1 MIQHFHD
8 IIRIFSG
15 LQIFFSILLLK
26 SGIKSTRFWNSSIS
40 LRFSVRIRFQFLFLN
55 VILTTVFRCW
65 STFWNSTLKVTM
77 LFWQSQR
84 LLANTN
90 VEIDNVDSTMFNV
103 ASFKVDIHLVVSTL
117 IWLCPTLRR
126 HINPTTLKQ
135 RWNVACETFFH
146 QNKNLVKKCRC
157 IFWSIKWC
165 KYTLLCT
172 LPNTKATV
180 YWHSIKQFF

>member
-26 SGIKSTRFWNSSIS
+26 SGIKLTRFWNSSIS
-40 LRFSVRIRFQFLFLN
+40 LGFSVRIRFQFLFLN

-84 LLANTN
+84 LLANIN
-90 VEIDNVDSTMFNV
+90 VEIDSVDSTMFNV

-117 IWLCPTLRR
+117 IWLCLTLRR
-126 HINPTTLKQ
+126 HINLTTLKQ

-180 YWHSIKQFF
+180 YWHSIKQLF